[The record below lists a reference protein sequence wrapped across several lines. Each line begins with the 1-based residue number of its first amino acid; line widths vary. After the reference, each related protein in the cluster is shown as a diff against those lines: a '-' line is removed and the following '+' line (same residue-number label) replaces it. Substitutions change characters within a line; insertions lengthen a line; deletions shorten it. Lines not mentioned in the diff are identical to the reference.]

1 MKRPEELSHML
12 TEMYNDTKDGKIHWN
27 ISVQTTENNEVSEKP
42 VEVED
47 GVSWTIDECYV
58 SYYCKYKGQDFL
70 MITYEMIKTAG
81 DKVHTIKLLLIFP
94 TLLHP
99 DTVTTIGFLPITDHQ
114 ICIFRILICKCSRFL
129 FSLFN
134 NLLQSLRHILPTAYL
149 ILYRL
154 PLLFLSQLAEMKTI
168 YV

>member
-81 DKVHTIKLLLIFP
+81 DKVHT
-94 TLLHP
+94 TNM
-99 DTVTTIGFLPITDHQ
+99 
-114 ICIFRILICKCSRFL
+114 IFRFHRLESVCSSCQCCCRMRFRRPVCWQIRSTICGNYC
-129 FSLFN
+129 
-134 NLLQSLRHILPTAYL
+134 LR
-149 ILYRL
+149 
-154 PLLFLSQLAEMKTI
+154 
-168 YV
+168 

>member
-81 DKVHTIKLLLIFP
+81 DKVHTTNMI
-94 TLLHP
+94 
-99 DTVTTIGFLPITDHQ
+99 FLPPLGIRVFCCRMRFRRPVCWQ
-114 ICIFRILICKCSRFL
+114 IRSTICGNYC
-129 FSLFN
+129 
-134 NLLQSLRHILPTAYL
+134 LR
-149 ILYRL
+149 
-154 PLLFLSQLAEMKTI
+154 
-168 YV
+168 

>member
-1 MKRPEELSHML
+1 MRPADTWKDYELL
-12 TEMYNDTKDGKIHWN
+12 DATDGNRLERWGETLLIPPTRRWCGRPPNKAPCGQRQMPSTTAPIRAAASGR

-81 DKVHTIKLLLIFP
+81 DKVHTTNMI
-94 TLLHP
+94 
-99 DTVTTIGFLPITDHQ
+99 FLPPLESVCSSCQ
-114 ICIFRILICKCSRFL
+114 CCCRMRFRR
-129 FSLFN
+129 
-134 NLLQSLRHILPTAYL
+134 P
-149 ILYRL
+149 
-154 PLLFLSQLAEMKTI
+154 
-168 YV
+168 V